1 MRHENF
7 APNKLNVRNLNK
19 YNFKLTIWLNCL
31 VKSKMFIFNLQEN
44 SIIF

>member
-7 APNKLNVRNLNK
+7 VRDKSNIRNLNK
-19 YNFKLTIWLNCL
+19 YNSKLTIWLNCL